1 METEHHALLRE
12 ATKHYM
18 EKALANI
25 EHMTGK
31 HPVTEDEQKDFA
43 YDEFN
48 WGDEKET
55 SLVYEFMELVI
66 ATSLLKIMKGE

>member
-1 METEHHALLRE
+1 MEPTNHTPRE
-12 ATKHYM
+12 LAKHYM
-18 EKALANI
+18 EKALSNI

-43 YDEFN
+43 YEQFA

-55 SLVYEFMELVI
+55 ALTYEFLELVFYS
-66 ATSLLKIMKGE
+66 AMCKVLKGE